1 MRDGLPHDSEWDGVS
16 VYCDIESQYLFNF
29 LLADILT
36 RGVKVVQEI
45 LIPYDP
51 LLCSLSLRSNL
62 GPQNDSQ
69 KNTYKN

>member
-36 RGVKVVQEI
+36 RGVKVIQEI
-45 LIPYDP
+45 LIP
-51 LLCSLSLRSNL
+51 
-62 GPQNDSQ
+62 
-69 KNTYKN
+69 